1 MLRGLDF
8 VQLLNFIQTA
18 LNEIQKDWAYGMR
31 RIDLNLFRVF
41 EAVLQHRSVSGAS
54 RELGVTA
61 SAVSHALSRLRMA
74 MGDDLFVLGD
84 TGMKPTARALEL
96 APAIRDGLGRIEVA
110 VSSKPFVPEQSQ
122 RTFRIASSD
131 HTAVIV
137 LPHVIGRLAK
147 TAPEINFRI
156 FPFNRLDVVRHLDD
170 GRVDMV
176 LGWFGDLPDRMRRA
190 TAMSASEAIVVR
202 AGHPLTEGADHQG
215 APLRVSLSRRRT
227 DRDRGR
233 SRRRLCR

>member
-1 MLRGLDF
+1 
-8 VQLLNFIQTA
+8 
-18 LNEIQKDWAYGMR
+18 MR

-41 EAVLQHRSVSGAS
+41 EAVLQHRSVNGAS

-61 SAVSHALSRLRMA
+61 SAVSHALSRLRTA
-74 MGDDLFVLGD
+74 MGDDLFILGD
-84 TGMKPTARALEL
+84 TGMNPTARALEP

-110 VSSKPFVPEQSQ
+110 ISAKPFIPEQSQ

-131 HTAVIV
+131 HTAGIV

-147 TAPEINFRI
+147 TAPDINFRM
-156 FPFNRLDVVRHLDD
+156 FPSNRLDFVRHLDD

-190 TAMSASEAIVVR
+190 KVMSASEA
-202 AGHPLTEGADHQG
+202 
-215 APLRVSLSRRRT
+215 
-227 DRDRGR
+227 
-233 SRRRLCR
+233 